1 MVTSLSDQVIELE
14 QTRKLVSSVFPLAA
28 FRSSVKGFSVLA
40 TSCQQRASALF
51 LLKMLSL
58 IRLFTEHWLFFSDGM
73 EVDIAPVVAGQFEDA
88 EVDH

>member
-1 MVTSLSDQVIELE
+1 M
-14 QTRKLVSSVFPLAA
+14 
-28 FRSSVKGFSVLA
+28 KGFFVLA

-51 LLKMLSL
+51 PVKNHPSSACLL
-58 IRLFTEHWLFFSDGM
+58 EHWLFLSDGM